1 MLMSSTTSGPRSSA
15 DRDSIRSERG
25 FVTAQY
31 LIVIAFTLFLL
42 TAFLN
47 VLVYQYGRGVV
58 RGALDAGAR
67 AGSPVGAGE
76 AECYE
81 AVNRYLDQLLGGSMG
96 ATVNP
101 VCGEAGGFM
110 VVTANDI
117 TFQGWTPLV
126 PDWTFNLEAR
136 AVKEQLP

>member
-1 MLMSSTTSGPRSSA
+1 MLTSSTTSGRRFWA
-15 DRDSIRSERG
+15 DARDERG

-47 VLVYQYGRGVV
+47 VLVFQYARGVV
-58 RGALDAGAR
+58 RGAMDAGAR
-67 AGSPVGAGE
+67 AGSPAAATE
-76 AECYE
+76 IDCQA
-81 AVNRYLDQLLGGSMG
+81 AVDRYLSQLLGGSIG
-96 ATVNP
+96 ASVDPT
-101 VCGEAGGFM
+101 CTIGGGF
-110 VVTANDI
+110 VVVSDPDI

-126 PDWTFNLEAR
+126 PDWTFSMEAR